1 MGSKVR
7 ELLALAERGVEAE
20 IVNATKPGILKRAV
34 QGERGLGT
42 VVGR

>member
-7 ELLALAERGVEAE
+7 ELLVLAERGVEAE

-42 VVGR
+42 TVGR